1 MLRGLFFGNVILAYG
16 IWITFNLI
24 FNLIFK
30 RDFQPDFRLIS
41 GFIRDAIP
49 CIHLITER
57 CVVDLISKHR
67 SMLVKKT
74 QLSPQL
80 KTPLRPRPHV
90 YVFIAFPYC
99 FRYHYH
105 SGAIVFYSLEDGEQY
120 KNARKTYT
128 CGRGLRISV
137 FGYQIKNAPPP
148 PMVYVI

>member
-90 YVFIAFPYC
+90 YVFIA
-99 FRYHYH
+99 
-105 SGAIVFYSLEDGEQY
+105 IVFYSLEDGEQY